1 VRFVPISVQTP
12 GLEPLSSGIIA
23 GPCRLQLQC
32 PTQGA
37 SLTFRT
43 GDGDGDRDGEKGW
56 QLYTEPID
64 LPPGDTTVHARAV
77 RIGYL
82 DSPESVAEFTV
93 TPALSQ

>member
-1 VRFVPISVQTP
+1 MTVGGR
-12 GLEPLSSGIIA
+12 A
-23 GPCRLQLQC
+23 
-32 PTQGA
+32 TQQRIERM
-37 SLTFRT
+37 SLGTNTYSNMGF
-43 GDGDGDRDGEKGW
+43 GDGGDGEGDRDGEKGW